1 MSKQNQIV
9 VTLKSFNDFGKD
21 IKVTFDFQLPGNV
34 KNEFSF
40 CWVKTNENFS
50 LNKQIANALLLSLS
64 EIALD
69 LVKPAQFDGWIQR
82 KNYMYMIKSV
92 FNLKIINAVSEINYR
107 QLNDALCN
115 LIMPAG
121 EFKLVQAA
129 A

>member
-1 MSKQNQIV
+1 MSKQNQII
-9 VTLKSFNDFGKD
+9 VTLKSFNEFSKY
-21 IKVTFDFQLPGNV
+21 IKVSFDYQLPENV

-50 LNKQIANALLLSLS
+50 LNKQIVNALLLSLC

-69 LVKPAQFDGWIQR
+69 LVQPAQFDGWIQR

-121 EFKLVQAA
+121 EFELVQAA